1 MNAAIAPVK
10 KSTRKSGVQ
19 IIFRSRRGF
28 NVIEFLIFVAIIVLL
43 AIIVVPN
50 INLLFGKQTIIDQAN
65 VEAASVRAAANS
77 YEINTGSYPSNSD
90 ALWSNPP
97 GPNDY
102 IAQPRAF
109 YTFDVGTGRITAA
122 ATNNEPNLPANAWN
136 GITWNPDSDC
146 WVKQ

>member
-1 MNAAIAPVK
+1 MNFTTAPAK
-10 KSTRKSGVQ
+10 KSTRKIGPNN
-19 IIFRSRRGF
+19 FLGSRRGF
-28 NVIEFLIFVAIIVLL
+28 NVVEFLIFVAIIALL
-43 AIIVVPN
+43 AIIVIPN
-50 INLLFGKQTIIDQAN
+50 VNLLFGKQTLIDQAN

-77 YEINTGSYPSNSD
+77 YEINTGKYPANSD

-122 ATNNEPNLPANAWN
+122 VTDNEPNLPANAWN
-136 GITWNPDSDC
+136 GITWNPNSDC

>member
-1 MNAAIAPVK
+1 MNFTTAPET
-10 KSTRKSGVQ
+10 KSIQKIGSKGLLD
-19 IIFRSRRGF
+19 SRRGF
-28 NVIEFLIFVAIIVLL
+28 NIVEFLIFVAVIVLV
-43 AIIVVPN
+43 AVVVIPN
-50 INLLFGKQTIIDQAN
+50 FNLLFGKQTLIDQAN

-77 YEINTGSYPSNSD
+77 YEINTGKYPANSD

-97 GPNDY
+97 GPSDY

-109 YTFDVGTGRITAA
+109 YTFDVGTGRITAV

-136 GITWNPDSDC
+136 GITWNPNSDC

>member
-1 MNAAIAPVK
+1 MNYTTAPEK
-10 KSTRKSGVQ
+10 KSTPKISDRN
-19 IIFRSRRGF
+19 FLRSRRGF
-28 NVIEFLIFVAIIVLL
+28 NVVEFLIFVAIIALL
-43 AIIVVPN
+43 AIIVIPN
-50 INLLFGKQTIIDQAN
+50 VNLLFGKQTLIDQAN
-65 VEAASVRAAANS
+65 VEAAGVRAAANS
-77 YEINTGSYPSNSD
+77 YEINTGKYPSNSD

-122 ATNNEPNLPANAWN
+122 ATNNEPNLPANAWS
-136 GITWNPDSDC
+136 GITWNPNSDC